1 MFGSHLSI
9 AGGMHLALLEA
20 QKLDMTCVQVFTK
33 NQRQWSVKPLR
44 DEEVRDWHA
53 HRKSMGL
60 RCVVSHDSYLINL
73 ASPDDTAREKSI
85 ALFREEL
92 SRCEALEIPYLVTH
106 PGAHM
111 GSGDDAGLSRVA
123 SALDRLHDELPNYRT
138 ITCIE
143 ATAGQG
149 TSLGHRFEHLRA
161 ILERVK
167 QPERVGVCI
176 DTAHILEAGY
186 DLSSGDG
193 ARATLDELQA
203 IVGLDRV
210 KVLHINDSKT
220 PRGSRVDR
228 HEHIGMGN
236 VALDAFAVILRH
248 PLLGALPKIL
258 ETPKDGTAPDGREWD
273 TVNIEALTRLMDEN
287 APASTTK
294 VAEPKSDNP
303 PSTPK
308 AARAPKKSKTQSEK

>member
-20 QKLDMTCVQVFTK
+20 QKLDMSCVQVFTK

-44 DEEVRDWHA
+44 DEEVRDWKA
-53 HRKSMGL
+53 HRTSTGIG
-60 RCVVSHDSYLINL
+60 CVVSHDSYLINL

-92 SRCEALEIPYLVTH
+92 SRCEALDIAFLVTH

-111 GSGDDAGLSRVA
+111 GSGEEAGLSRVA
-123 SALDRLHDELPNYRT
+123 AALDRLHEEQPGYRT

-161 ILERVK
+161 ILDQVK

-176 DTAHILEAGY
+176 DTAHVLEAGY

-193 ARATLDELQA
+193 ARATLDQLHT

-228 HEHIGMGN
+228 HEHIGQGH

-248 PLLGALPKIL
+248 PMLGSLPKIL

-273 TVNIEALTRLMDEN
+273 TVNIETLTRLIDGI
-287 APASTTK
+287 APAGNRIAT
-294 VAEPKSDNP
+294 AGKSDE
-303 PSTPK
+303 TPRTPR
-308 AARAPKKSKTQSEK
+308 AARSQGERKKRSKK

>member
-20 QKLDMTCVQVFTK
+20 QKLDMACVQVFTK

-44 DEEVRDWHA
+44 DEEIREWHA
-53 HRKSMGL
+53 HRKSTGL
-60 RCVVSHDSYLINL
+60 QCVVSHDSYLINL
-73 ASPDDTAREKSI
+73 SSPDDTAREKSI

-123 SALDRLHDELPNYRT
+123 SALDRLHDELPSYRT
-138 ITCIE
+138 VTCIE

-161 ILERVK
+161 ILDQVK

-210 KVLHINDSKT
+210 KVLHVNDSKT

-228 HEHIGMGN
+228 HEHIGQGH

-248 PLLGALPKIL
+248 PVLGGLPKIL

-273 TVNIEALTRLMDEN
+273 TVNIETLTRLIDGIG
-287 APASTTK
+287 PASKTK
-294 VAEPKSDNP
+294 IAAPKSDNAP
-303 PSTPK
+303 TTPK
-308 AARAPKKSKTQSEK
+308 AARAPRKSKPRSEK